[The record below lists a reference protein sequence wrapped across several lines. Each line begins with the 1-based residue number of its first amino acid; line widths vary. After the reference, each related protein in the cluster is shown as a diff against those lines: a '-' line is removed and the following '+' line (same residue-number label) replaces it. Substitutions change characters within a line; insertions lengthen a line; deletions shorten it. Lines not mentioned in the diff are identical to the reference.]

1 MAARSLRGTA
11 MRIAILGGRGQ
22 LGSALAKV
30 LGEEAVVFGHEECDV
45 TFSRMVTDTLH
56 KAMPLDAVVNCAAYQ
71 RVDDCEDN
79 IYDAIM
85 VNVVGAA
92 NVASA
97 AERLGIQVVY
107 ISTDYVFGDNGPWRT
122 LDKPHPLNVYGFTKL
137 CGEYLT
143 RNTHRWLI
151 VRTSTLFGLRGS
163 RSKGGNFVDTMVRL
177 GRQKRELIVVDD
189 LVMSP
194 TYAGDLA
201 EAIVLLLRHRKRGV
215 YHITN
220 SGFCSWKQFAEEI
233 FKQMRFDVNVK
244 PCRSIER
251 DRARRPKNSVLLN
264 TRFEA
269 EFEKLRPWQDALAE
283 YLKLKYGAL

>member
-1 MAARSLRGTA
+1 
-11 MRIAILGGRGQ
+11 
-22 LGSALAKV
+22 
-30 LGEEAVVFGHEECDV
+30 
-45 TFSRMVTDTLH
+45 
-56 KAMPLDAVVNCAAYQ
+56 MPLDAVINCAAYQ
-71 RVDDCEDN
+71 RVDDCEQN

-92 NVASA
+92 NVAHA
-97 AERLGIQVVY
+97 ADRLGIIVVY
-107 ISTDYVFGDNGPWRT
+107 ISTDYVFGDNGPWRV

-143 RNTHRWLI
+143 RQASHWLI
-151 VRTSTLFGLRGS
+151 VRTSSLFGLRGS

-177 GRQKRELIVVDD
+177 GRQRRELVVVDD

-201 EAIVLLLRHRKRGV
+201 EAIVILLHNNKLGM

-220 SGFCSWKQFAEEI
+220 SGSCSWKQFAEEI
-233 FKQMRFDVNVK
+233 FRQMQLDVFVK
-244 PCRSIER
+244 PCKSIER

-269 EFEKLRPWQDALAE
+269 EFGRLRPWQDALAE
-283 YLKLKYGAL
+283 YLRLKYGVL